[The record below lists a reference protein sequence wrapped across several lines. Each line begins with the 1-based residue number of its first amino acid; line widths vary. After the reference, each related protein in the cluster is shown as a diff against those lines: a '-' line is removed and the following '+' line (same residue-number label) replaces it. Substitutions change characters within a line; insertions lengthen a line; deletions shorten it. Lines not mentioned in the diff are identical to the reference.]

1 MGAFKPIHS
10 IYLWNLY
17 FPNWI
22 QNMYEMHCNVEQ
34 RSCARWKLSSCQ
46 IQFPESRT
54 IFTFPHN
61 QEGSRQQ
68 LKSEKSSFDC
78 NRLEL
83 SQQAPIRP
91 IGFQPGLKVQLIAEA
106 DSGQFSTRT
115 CSTGTSSA
123 HHNSVFHGSRD
134 QLKLRS
140 VPKVWDTMHWVYL
153 NYAWAGS
160 ALSLRPQVKWI
171 VCFSVEGLP
180 SIPTCDLC
188 NKKR

>member
-1 MGAFKPIHS
+1 
-10 IYLWNLY
+10 
-17 FPNWI
+17 
-22 QNMYEMHCNVEQ
+22 MHCNVEQ

-68 LKSEKSSFDC
+68 LKSEKSSFEILNPFDC

-91 IGFQPGLKVQLIAEA
+91 IGFQPGLKVQLIAQA
-106 DSGQFSTRT
+106 DSGQFSART
-115 CSTGTSSA
+115 CSSA

-134 QLKLRS
+134 QLKLRL
-140 VPKVWDTMHWVYL
+140 VPQVSDTMHWLYL
-153 NYAWAGS
+153 NYARAS
-160 ALSLRPQVKWI
+160 DRK
-171 VCFSVEGLP
+171 
-180 SIPTCDLC
+180 
-188 NKKR
+188 

>member
-1 MGAFKPIHS
+1 
-10 IYLWNLY
+10 
-17 FPNWI
+17 
-22 QNMYEMHCNVEQ
+22 MHCNVEQ

-68 LKSEKSSFDC
+68 LKSEKSSFEIQNPFDC

-91 IGFQPGLKVQLIAEA
+91 IGFQPGLKVQLIAQT
-106 DSGQFSTRT
+106 DSGQFSART
-115 CSTGTSSA
+115 SSSA
-123 HHNSVFHGSRD
+123 HHNSVFHGSGN

-140 VPKVWDTMHWVYL
+140 VPQVSDTVHWLYL
-153 NYAWAGS
+153 NYAQAS
-160 ALSLRPQVKWI
+160 DRK
-171 VCFSVEGLP
+171 
-180 SIPTCDLC
+180 
-188 NKKR
+188 